1 MKKLRR
7 FSRLTSL
14 AVVLGLVAA
23 SLTAFAAC
31 GGDDDDD
38 DDDTNNGDTTEPAAM
53 ATVGDLKI
61 YDGWART
68 TSNAVSA
75 AYFTVKNGGLEDTLV
90 RATTSITNTVQ
101 LHEVITEGASSRM
114 QEKPGGFPVPANGEL
129 VLKPG
134 GYHVM
139 LMDLKAELKE
149 GATIDLELEFAKA
162 GKVKLTL
169 PVKPAAGVSGG
180 EMSGSMSPPPGM
192 TPPAGMTPGAG
203 MHGSMTPPAGMTPG
217 MGMASPTAK
226 AN

>member
-1 MKKLRR
+1 MKKFRR

-38 DDDTNNGDTTEPAAM
+38 DDANNGDTTEPAAM

-68 TSNAVSA
+68 TTNAVSA

-90 RATTSITNTVQ
+90 KAATSITNTVQ

-169 PVKPAAGVSGG
+169 PVKPGAGMSGG
-180 EMSGSMSPPPGM
+180 EMSGSM
-192 TPPAGMTPGAG
+192 TPGSG